1 MKRLLFALAFISS
14 AAVPAPSRIFIAS
27 DSTAQTYSADRYP
40 QQGWGAF
47 LRCGVDKDVTVE
59 NRAIAAR
66 STRSFINEGRLDKI
80 AQDIRPGDTLLIQF
94 GHNDQNKAKPERYAS
109 VPDYKMYLKRFI
121 DVARQ
126 HDAQPVL
133 ITPVTQR

>member
-1 MKRLLFALAFISS
+1 MKHVLIGLAFVSS
-14 AAVPAPSRIFIAS
+14 TAVAAPSRIFIAS
-27 DSTAQTYSADRYP
+27 DSTAQTYAADKYP

-47 LRCGVDKDVTVE
+47 LGCGVDREVSVE

-80 AQDIRPGDTLLIQF
+80 EADIRPGDTLLIQF

-109 VPDYKMYLKRFI
+109 VPDYKMYLRRF
-121 DVARQ
+121 R
-126 HDAQPVL
+126 
-133 ITPVTQR
+133 